1 MKRDKSVDLFGTFV
15 SISHILC
22 GAPKRSIPMAEND
35 TNNNKKEKE
44 KKAL

>member
-35 TNNNKKEKE
+35 TNKKKEKE